1 MRSKLIMDPRL
12 VVEAFDRAV
21 DTGDIAALDALCHPE
36 MVPHSFGPTTPQG
49 IQGLRRF
56 VSSRRAT
63 GGVGRWDD
71 AVVVSQGEYVVQ
83 FGTRTFNW
91 RVIPRL
97 RRTRSSLQS

>member
-36 MVPHSFGPTTPQG
+36 MVTHSFGPTTPQG